1 LAAPRVRVYLRTRRL
16 RVAHAGPHV
25 KLPIPVRSNVV
36 VTSDALPYEQLF
48 EGRDE
53 PPAYVGLTTAAAQ
66 SRAELDG
73 HPTRVID
80 PVNGG
85 GIRMDYR
92 PGRLNFLVT
101 EGIVRRAAF
110 F

>member
-1 LAAPRVRVYLRTRRL
+1 MAAPRVRVYLRTRRL
-16 RVAHAGPHV
+16 RVARAGPHV

-66 SRAELDG
+66 AEPNLTDIRRG
-73 HPTRVID
+73 LSTRSMAVGSEWTID
-80 PVNGG
+80 PDG
-85 GIRMDYR
+85 
-92 PGRLNFLVT
+92 
-101 EGIVRRAAF
+101 
-110 F
+110 